1 MQFIYVDMRLTYPD
15 MQRNVRYL
23 LIVKKSFVIF
33 LVCLHTYASW
43 LKGECGMVTAV
54 TYAATNAGF
63 FIIKNSKAN
72 FLFTLCIIIVFQRLG
87 LLMKLLF

>member
-23 LIVKKSFVIF
+23 LIVKKSFGLF

-43 LKGECGMVTAV
+43 LKGEYGMVTAV
-54 TYAATNAGF
+54 NLRC
-63 FIIKNSKAN
+63 K
-72 FLFTLCIIIVFQRLG
+72 
-87 LLMKLLF
+87 